1 MQGGS
6 RVDIL
11 KVGKLD
17 SDILEK
23 IVFVNIRYKSA
34 DVIKRAGLGEDCAVM
49 DFGDYDCVVSTD
61 PITATPNEIGK
72 LAVYISCND
81 IASNG
86 IEPFALTMSVLL
98 PEGTTE
104 EEVELIMKQAGEA
117 AMDLEVEIVGG
128 HTEITTAV
136 VRPVIVS
143 TVFGKS
149 LRGESQTCDLM
160 EAGDLICV
168 TKDLALEG
176 TAIVVS
182 DHEDTM
188 SEVLSEDEIK
198 KAKSFMDMISV
209 VKDGVLAGSIG
220 THGMHDVTEGG
231 ILGAV
236 WEMCMNSKLGA
247 VIYEDE
253 IPLND
258 ITKKVMKYLD
268 VDPLKMISSGSMVMA
283 ISKDKKRAMEE
294 AFKDA
299 GIGFSVI
306 GEIVDEKEGIVLK
319 SGESSSSVSPPR
331 SDEIYSALSK
341 LENMKKL

>member
-23 IVFVNIRYKSA
+23 IVFGNIRYKSA

-149 LRGESQTCDLM
+149 LKGESQTCDLM
-160 EAGDLICV
+160 SEGDLICV

-176 TAIVVS
+176 TAIIVG
-182 DHEDTM
+182 DHEDIM
-188 SEVLSEDEIK
+188 SKVLSEDEIK
-198 KAKSFMDMISV
+198 QAKSFMDSISV

-247 VIYEDE
+247 RIYESR
-253 IPLND
+253 IPLTG

-283 ISKDKKRAMEE
+283 ISKDKEE
-294 AFKDA
+294 DMKVAFKDV
-299 GIGFSVI
+299 GINFNVI
-306 GEIVDEKEGIVLK
+306 GEIVNEGEGITLESADGISPVL
-319 SGESSSSVSPPR
+319 PPQ
-331 SDEIYSALSK
+331 SDEIYRALSK
-341 LENMKKL
+341 LESMGK

>member
-1 MQGGS
+1 MN
-6 RVDIL
+6 IL

-17 SDILEK
+17 NDILEK
-23 IVFVNIRYKSA
+23 IVFGNIKYRSG

-49 DFGDYDCVVSTD
+49 DFGEYDCIVSTD

-98 PEGTTE
+98 PEGTCE
-104 EEVELIMKQAGEA
+104 KEVELIMKQAGEA
-117 AMDLEVEIVGG
+117 AMDLKVEIVGG

-160 EAGDLICV
+160 SEGDLICV

-176 TAIVVS
+176 TAIIVG
-182 DHEDTM
+182 DHEDIM
-188 SEVLSEDEIK
+188 REVLSEDEIK
-198 KAKSFMDMISV
+198 QAKSFMDSISV

-247 VIYEDE
+247 RIYESR
-253 IPLND
+253 IPLTD

-283 ISKDKKRAMEE
+283 ISKDKEE
-294 AFKDA
+294 DMKVAFKDV
-299 GIGFSVI
+299 GINFNVI
-306 GEIVDEKEGIVLK
+306 GEIVNEGEGITLESADGISPVL
-319 SGESSSSVSPPR
+319 PPQ
-331 SDEIYSALSK
+331 SDEIYRALSK
-341 LENMKKL
+341 LESMAK

>member
-23 IVFVNIRYKSA
+23 IVFGNIRYKSA

-247 VIYEDE
+247 RLHENR
-253 IPLND
+253 IPLTD

-283 ISKDKKRAMEE
+283 ISKDKEE
-294 AFKDA
+294 DMKAAFKDA
-299 GIGFSVI
+299 GINFSVI
-306 GEIVDEKEGIVLK
+306 GEIVNEGEGITLESADGISPVL
-319 SGESSSSVSPPR
+319 PPQ

>member
-1 MQGGS
+1 
-6 RVDIL
+6 
-11 KVGKLD
+11 
-17 SDILEK
+17 
-23 IVFVNIRYKSA
+23 
-34 DVIKRAGLGEDCAVM
+34 
-49 DFGDYDCVVSTD
+49 
-61 PITATPNEIGK
+61 
-72 LAVYISCND
+72 
-81 IASNG
+81 
-86 IEPFALTMSVLL
+86 
-98 PEGTTE
+98 
-104 EEVELIMKQAGEA
+104 MKQAGEA

-283 ISKDKKRAMEE
+283 ISKDKEE
-294 AFKDA
+294 DMKVAFKDV
-299 GIGFSVI
+299 GINFNVI
-306 GEIVDEKEGIVLK
+306 GEIVNEGEGITLESADGISPVL
-319 SGESSSSVSPPR
+319 PPQ
-331 SDEIYSALSK
+331 SDEIYRALSK
-341 LENMKKL
+341 LESMGK

>member
-1 MQGGS
+1 MN
-6 RVDIL
+6 IL

-17 SDILEK
+17 NDILEK
-23 IVFVNIRYKSA
+23 IVFGNIKYRSG

-49 DFGDYDCVVSTD
+49 DFGEYDCIVSTD

-98 PEGTTE
+98 PEGTCE
-104 EEVELIMKQAGEA
+104 KEVELIMKQAGEA

-149 LRGESQTCDLM
+149 LRGESQTCDLIS
-160 EAGDLICV
+160 EGDLICV

-176 TAIVVS
+176 TAIIVG
-182 DHEDTM
+182 DHEDIM
-188 SEVLSEDEIK
+188 REVLSEDEIK
-198 KAKSFMDMISV
+198 QAKTFMDSISV

-247 VIYEDE
+247 RIYESR
-253 IPLND
+253 IPLTD

-283 ISKDKKRAMEE
+283 ISKDKEE
-294 AFKDA
+294 DMKVAFKDV
-299 GIGFSVI
+299 GINFNVI
-306 GEIVDEKEGIVLK
+306 GEIVNEGEGITLESADGISPVL
-319 SGESSSSVSPPR
+319 PPQ
-331 SDEIYSALSK
+331 SDEIYRALSK
-341 LENMKKL
+341 LESMGK

>member
-1 MQGGS
+1 MN
-6 RVDIL
+6 IL

-17 SDILEK
+17 NDILEK
-23 IVFVNIRYKSA
+23 IVFGNIKYRSG

-49 DFGDYDCVVSTD
+49 DFGEYDCIVSTD

-72 LAVYISCND
+72 LAVYIFCND

-98 PEGTTE
+98 PEGTCE
-104 EEVELIMKQAGEA
+104 KEVELIMKQAGEA

-160 EAGDLICV
+160 SEGDLICV

-176 TAIVVS
+176 TAIIVG
-182 DHEDTM
+182 DHEDIM
-188 SEVLSEDEIK
+188 REVLSEDEIK
-198 KAKSFMDMISV
+198 QAKTFMDSISV

-247 VIYEDE
+247 RIYESR
-253 IPLND
+253 IPLTD

-283 ISKDKKRAMEE
+283 ISKDKEE
-294 AFKDA
+294 DMKVAFKDV
-299 GIGFSVI
+299 GINFNVI
-306 GEIVDEKEGIVLK
+306 GEIVNEGEGITLESADGISPVL
-319 SGESSSSVSPPR
+319 PPQ
-331 SDEIYSALSK
+331 SDEIYRALSK
-341 LENMKKL
+341 LESMGK

>member
-1 MQGGS
+1 MN
-6 RVDIL
+6 IL

-17 SDILEK
+17 NDILEK
-23 IVFVNIRYKSA
+23 IVFGNIKYRSG

-49 DFGDYDCVVSTD
+49 DFGEYDCIVSTD

-98 PEGTTE
+98 PEGTCE
-104 EEVELIMKQAGEA
+104 KEVELIMKQAGEA
-117 AMDLEVEIVGG
+117 AMDLKVEIVGG

-160 EAGDLICV
+160 SEGDLICV

-176 TAIVVS
+176 TAIIVG
-182 DHEDTM
+182 DHEDIM
-188 SEVLSEDEIK
+188 REVLSEDEIK
-198 KAKSFMDMISV
+198 QAKSFMDSISV

-247 VIYEDE
+247 RIYESR
-253 IPLND
+253 IPLTD

-283 ISKDKKRAMEE
+283 ISKDKEE
-294 AFKDA
+294 DMKVAFKDV
-299 GIGFSVI
+299 GINFNVI
-306 GEIVDEKEGIVLK
+306 GEIVNEGEGITLESADGISPVL
-319 SGESSSSVSPPR
+319 PPQ
-331 SDEIYSALSK
+331 SDEIYRALSK
-341 LENMKKL
+341 LESMGK

>member
-1 MQGGS
+1 MN
-6 RVDIL
+6 IL

-17 SDILEK
+17 NDILEK
-23 IVFVNIRYKSA
+23 IVFGNIKYRSG

-49 DFGDYDCVVSTD
+49 DFGEYDCIVSTD

-98 PEGTTE
+98 PEGTCE
-104 EEVELIMKQAGEA
+104 KEVELIMKQAGDA

-160 EAGDLICV
+160 SEGDLICV

-176 TAIVVS
+176 TAIIVG
-182 DHEDTM
+182 DHEDIM
-188 SEVLSEDEIK
+188 REVLSEDEIK
-198 KAKSFMDMISV
+198 QAKTFMDSISV

-247 VIYEDE
+247 RIYESR
-253 IPLND
+253 IPLTD

-283 ISKDKKRAMEE
+283 ISKDKEE
-294 AFKDA
+294 DMKVAFKDV
-299 GIGFSVI
+299 GINFNVI
-306 GEIVDEKEGIVLK
+306 GEIVNEGEGITLESADGISPVL
-319 SGESSSSVSPPR
+319 PPQ

-341 LENMKKL
+341 LESMGK

>member
-1 MQGGS
+1 MN
-6 RVDIL
+6 IL

-17 SDILEK
+17 NDILEK
-23 IVFVNIRYKSA
+23 IVFGNIKYRSG

-49 DFGDYDCVVSTD
+49 DFGEYDCIVSTD

-98 PEGTTE
+98 PEGTCE
-104 EEVELIMKQAGEA
+104 KEVELIMKQAGEA

-160 EAGDLICV
+160 SEGDLICV

-176 TAIVVS
+176 TAIIVG
-182 DHEDTM
+182 DHEDIM
-188 SEVLSEDEIK
+188 REVLSEDEIK
-198 KAKSFMDMISV
+198 QAKTFMDSISV

-247 VIYEDE
+247 RIYESR
-253 IPLND
+253 IPLTD

-283 ISKDKKRAMEE
+283 ISKDKEE
-294 AFKDA
+294 DMKVAFKDV
-299 GIGFSVI
+299 GINFNVI
-306 GEIVDEKEGIVLK
+306 GEIVNEGEGITLESADGISPVL
-319 SGESSSSVSPPR
+319 PPQ
-331 SDEIYSALSK
+331 SDEIYRALSK
-341 LENMKKL
+341 LESMGK

>member
-23 IVFVNIRYKSA
+23 IVFGNIRYKSA

-117 AMDLEVEIVGG
+117 AMDLKVEIVGG

-160 EAGDLICV
+160 SEGDLICV

-176 TAIVVS
+176 TAIIVG
-182 DHEDTM
+182 DHEDIM
-188 SEVLSEDEIK
+188 REVLSEDEIK
-198 KAKSFMDMISV
+198 QAKSFMDSISV

-247 VIYEDE
+247 RIYESR
-253 IPLND
+253 IPLTD

-283 ISKDKKRAMEE
+283 ISKDKEE
-294 AFKDA
+294 DMKVAFKDV

-319 SGESSSSVSPPR
+319 SGESSSPVSPPQ

>member
-1 MQGGS
+1 MN
-6 RVDIL
+6 IL

-17 SDILEK
+17 NDILEK
-23 IVFVNIRYKSA
+23 IVFGNIKYRSG
-34 DVIKRAGLGEDCAVM
+34 DVIKRAGFGEDCAVM
-49 DFGDYDCVVSTD
+49 DFGEYDCIVSTD

-98 PEGTTE
+98 PEGTCE
-104 EEVELIMKQAGEA
+104 KEVELIMKQAGEA

-160 EAGDLICV
+160 SEGDLICV

-176 TAIVVS
+176 TAIIVG
-182 DHEDTM
+182 DHEDIM
-188 SEVLSEDEIK
+188 REVLSEDEIK
-198 KAKSFMDMISV
+198 QAKSFMDSISV

-247 VIYEDE
+247 RIYESR
-253 IPLND
+253 IPLTD

-283 ISKDKKRAMEE
+283 ISKDKEE
-294 AFKDA
+294 DMKVAFKDV
-299 GIGFSVI
+299 GINFNVI
-306 GEIVDEKEGIVLK
+306 GEIVNEGEGITLESADGISPVL
-319 SGESSSSVSPPR
+319 PPQ
-331 SDEIYSALSK
+331 SDEIYRALSK
-341 LENMKKL
+341 LESMGK

>member
-1 MQGGS
+1 MN
-6 RVDIL
+6 IL

-17 SDILEK
+17 NDILEK
-23 IVFVNIRYKSA
+23 IVFGNIKYRSG

-49 DFGDYDCVVSTD
+49 DFGEYDCIVSTD

-98 PEGTTE
+98 PEGTCE
-104 EEVELIMKQAGEA
+104 KEVELIMKQAGEA

-160 EAGDLICV
+160 SEGDLICV

-176 TAIVVS
+176 TAIIVG
-182 DHEDTM
+182 DHEDIM
-188 SEVLSEDEIK
+188 REVLSEDEIK
-198 KAKSFMDMISV
+198 QAKSFMDSISV

-247 VIYEDE
+247 RIYESR
-253 IPLND
+253 IPLTD

-283 ISKDKKRAMEE
+283 ISKDKEE
-294 AFKDA
+294 DMKVAFKDA
-299 GIGFSVI
+299 GINFNVI
-306 GEIVDEKEGIVLK
+306 GEIVNEGEGITLESADGISPVL
-319 SGESSSSVSPPR
+319 PPQ
-331 SDEIYSALSK
+331 SDEIYRALSK
-341 LENMKKL
+341 LESMGK

>member
-1 MQGGS
+1 MN
-6 RVDIL
+6 IL

-17 SDILEK
+17 NDILEK
-23 IVFVNIRYKSA
+23 IVFGNIKYRSG

-49 DFGDYDCVVSTD
+49 DFGEYDCIVSTD

-98 PEGTTE
+98 PEGTCE
-104 EEVELIMKQAGEA
+104 KEVELIMKQAGEA

-160 EAGDLICV
+160 SEGDLICV

-176 TAIVVS
+176 TAIIVG
-182 DHEDTM
+182 DHEDIM
-188 SEVLSEDEIK
+188 REVLSEDEIK
-198 KAKSFMDMISV
+198 QAKSFMDSISV

-247 VIYEDE
+247 RIYESR
-253 IPLND
+253 IPLTD

-283 ISKDKKRAMEE
+283 ISKDKEE
-294 AFKDA
+294 DMKVAFKDV
-299 GIGFSVI
+299 GINFNVI
-306 GEIVDEKEGIVLK
+306 GEIVNEGEGITLESADGISPVL
-319 SGESSSSVSPPR
+319 PPQ
-331 SDEIYSALSK
+331 SDEIYRALSK
-341 LENMKKL
+341 LESMGK